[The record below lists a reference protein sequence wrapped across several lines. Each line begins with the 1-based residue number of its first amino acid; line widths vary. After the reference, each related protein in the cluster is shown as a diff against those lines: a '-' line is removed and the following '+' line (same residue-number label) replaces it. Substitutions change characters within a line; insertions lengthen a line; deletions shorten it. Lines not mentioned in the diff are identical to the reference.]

1 MKNTALVLTALL
13 PLLSLSAACAAP
25 SADDSD
31 TTAVA
36 ERDGRHDSVSS
47 AVITNGG
54 RIPCHFTVAGCE
66 GEGPD
71 GFSGDP
77 GSTGAGGGGGGYA
90 APPADPGGALAF
102 SRCANQCASQSP
114 YLSQSFGACELACSA
129 TGSRFV
135 HHLPG
140 VGFVGDG
147 TPPDPSNY
155 GTCSAGCAGLE
166 SSCVSACAG
175 DGVF

>member
-1 MKNTALVLTALL
+1 MKNIALGLVALL

-25 SADDSD
+25 
-31 TTAVA
+31 TTD
-36 ERDGRHDSVSS
+36 EDGREGSVSS

-54 RIPCHFTVAGCE
+54 NIPCHFTTAGCA

-71 GFSGDP
+71 GFSQDP
-77 GSTGAGGGGGGYA
+77 ANGGGGGGGGGYA
-90 APPADPGGALAF
+90 VPPADPGGARAF

-114 YLSQSFGACELACSA
+114 YLSQSFGACQLACSA
-129 TGSRFV
+129 TGARFV